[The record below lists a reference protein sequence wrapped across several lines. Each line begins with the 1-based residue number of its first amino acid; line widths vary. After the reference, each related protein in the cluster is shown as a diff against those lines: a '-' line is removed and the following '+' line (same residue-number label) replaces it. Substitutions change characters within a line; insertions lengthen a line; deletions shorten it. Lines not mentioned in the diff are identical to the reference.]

1 MGEGLKYDI
10 EKLRWDLLP
19 IECVEDIV
27 KVLNFGAN
35 KYADNNWQIVE
46 NAEER
51 YYAALLRHLSAWRQ
65 GEKVDP
71 ESGLSHLA
79 HILCNVTF
87 LLWFE
92 KDKSKKRINA
102 QEQEL
107 GYIDLGLKSL
117 RRKVTGIRAKHVVNE

>member
-27 KVLNFGAN
+27 KILTFGAK
-35 KYADNNWQIVE
+35 KYAPNNWQVVE